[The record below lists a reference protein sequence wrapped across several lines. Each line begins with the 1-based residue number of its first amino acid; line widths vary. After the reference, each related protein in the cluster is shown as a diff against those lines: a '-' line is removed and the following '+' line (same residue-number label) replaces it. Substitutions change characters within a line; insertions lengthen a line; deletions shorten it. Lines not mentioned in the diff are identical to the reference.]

1 MFCAML
7 GTVAG
12 NFALTL
18 GARGGI
24 FLAGGVLHH
33 MPEYLARSQFRARFE
48 EKGRLRKYLEPIPA
62 YLILDEDAAFVGLRA
77 LAEVE
82 GIG

>member
-12 NFALTL
+12 NLALTL

-24 FLAGGVLHH
+24 YIGGGIV
-33 MPEYLARSQFRARFE
+33 PRFGRYLLQSEFRSRFE
-48 EKGRLRKYLEPIPA
+48 AKGRLRSYLAAIPTFVISRQLPA
-62 YLILDEDAAFVGLRA
+62 LLGAAA
-77 LAEVE
+77 LLKQP
-82 GIG
+82 